1 MAAKQI
7 NLFKKE
13 SLSYGGD
20 LQTKRKGRAYAR
32 PLSTKHTMHLTLRS
46 TKATGKMSFLRY
58 KKEIQALLKK
68 FAHKNNIQ
76 LVSSANVGNHL
87 HLQIKLS
94 RRDNY
99 KPFIR
104 AITAAIAM
112 KVSGRNKWTVQKMK
126 ASEMDPSSST
136 SVNGGTSVVS
146 RATPNGGTS
155 VVSKA
160 TPNGGASVI
169 SKASANSGTSGMHP
183 HKFWDR
189 RPFTRIVIGHQA
201 VLRLKDYIRLN
212 QFEGMGYPRSVA
224 KIIVGEM
231 NWFEG
236 SG

>member
-32 PLSTKHTMHLTLRS
+32 PLSTKQTMHLTLRS
-46 TKATGKMSFLRY
+46 TKAKGKMSFLRY

-112 KVSGRNKWTVQKMK
+112 KVSGRNKWSVQKMK
-126 ASEMDPSSST
+126 ASVMDPSSST
-136 SVNGGTSVVS
+136 SVNGGASIVS
-146 RATPNGGTS
+146 R
-155 VVSKA
+155 A

>member
-1 MAAKQI
+1 MASKQI

-32 PLSTKHTMHLTLRS
+32 PLSTKHSMHLTLRS
-46 TKATGKMSFLRY
+46 TKAKGKMSFLRY
-58 KKEIQALLKK
+58 KKDIQDILKK
-68 FAHKNNIQ
+68 FAVKNNIQ

-94 RRDNY
+94 RRESY

-104 AITAAIAM
+104 AITSAIAM
-112 KVSGRNKWTVQKMK
+112 KVSGRNKWTVQQMK
-126 ASEMDPSSST
+126 EQVLRDNQKAGAQSSQNALHEQSASMHI
-136 SVNGGTSVVS
+136 
-146 RATPNGGTS
+146 
-155 VVSKA
+155 K
-160 TPNGGASVI
+160 
-169 SKASANSGTSGMHP
+169 SGEEADDKQI

-189 RPFTRIVIGHQA
+189 RPFTRIVIGYQA
-201 VLRLKDYIRLN
+201 ILRLKDYIKLN

-224 KIIVGEM
+224 KVLAGEKH
-231 NWFEG
+231 WFEA